1 MKRLL
6 PLVLFCLSFSS
17 WLEAAGSTWTEHRRA
32 LLINAS
38 KDKAHEQTVKALAK
52 ALRDKGF
59 VVTSLGNG
67 SKGGGV
73 TYEKWVRSIPTMGV
87 SLFYYLGDL
96 ETEKSRDGKRVCH
109 SMQLGGYKV
118 LPPARDPE
126 AGRSRVEGEEQLG
139 ADRAVARV
147 GLGPVHQGRLHD
159 ARGHGGV
166 AALGANGVEFSHQ
179 FLS

>member
-1 MKRLL
+1 MKLLL
-6 PLVLFCLSFSS
+6 PFVLFWLGFSLL
-17 WLEAAGSTWTEHRRA
+17 LEAADSRWTEHRRA

-38 KDKAHEQTVKALAK
+38 KDKAHEQTVKSLAK

-59 VVTSLGNG
+59 VVTNLGNG
-67 SKGGGV
+67 SKEGGV

-126 AGRSRVEGEEQLG
+126 VGRSRVEDKPWLSLERLSQKLS
-139 ADRAVARV
+139 DNVAR
-147 GLGPVHQGRLHD
+147 
-159 ARGHGGV
+159 ANMV
-166 AALGANGVEFSHQ
+166 AVSYTHLTLPTKA
-179 FLS
+179 